1 MSGTNLLKRMDSKG
15 RMSVRGAFG
24 PGGALF
30 KGRKLSQAP
39 PNKAQAFQLEKCLD
53 KKSLDKVIYQ
63 MTSSADTAAKNKNA
77 VAEGRNSSGVAGKS
91 YEYTVDGFAAFL
103 AANKAL
109 GVLLFWKDA
118 EEYTMLFGVEE
129 RKNVASKIFTRYLKQ
144 GAEWE
149 VTALNA
155 EMRSKIEKSLD
166 DCEDDLFEELQI
178 NMYSVMLL
186 ELFPRFYEACGRET
200 GDASAS
206 SSKISALTTFQDVLK
221 AQDFEVHKFADYCRS
236 ILCEDQ
242 VIFLLEVADYRLL
255 FSPSDLIDQA
265 TKIFATYLDPQ
276 SETRIPASDA
286 ECAKVGAV
294 VENAK
299 PTDALPLELFD
310 KLYDEVFNTINHE
323 TWPSYKEK
331 VLAGTLVLARGH
343 SLSNVEGGGGEIDM
357 TKPSKPAVAAAL
369 REPKRLEC
377 LRAAATAQG
386 VRENVDFCVACQ
398 QYALLFSEADRKP
411 KADAIWT
418 KFLLPGC
425 DAPVNLP
432 DHMIQKMKKKIDTA
446 EADAFELGYQE
457 LLLVISNNIY
467 THYLAEE
474 AKLKEKEAADA
485 ASAAPAALPKQTGG
499 CCLVQ

>member
-1 MSGTNLLKRMDSKG
+1 M
-15 RMSVRGAFG
+15 
-24 PGGALF
+24 
-30 KGRKLSQAP
+30 
-39 PNKAQAFQLEKCLD
+39 
-53 KKSLDKVIYQ
+53 
-63 MTSSADTAAKNKNA
+63 
-77 VAEGRNSSGVAGKS
+77 
-91 YEYTVDGFAAFL
+91 
-103 AANKAL
+103 
-109 GVLLFWKDA
+109 
-118 EEYTMLFGVEE
+118 
-129 RKNVASKIFTRYLKQ
+129 
-144 GAEWE
+144 
-149 VTALNA
+149 
-155 EMRSKIEKSLD
+155 
-166 DCEDDLFEELQI
+166 
-178 NMYSVMLL
+178 
-186 ELFPRFYEACGRET
+186 
-200 GDASAS
+200 
-206 SSKISALTTFQDVLK
+206 
-221 AQDFEVHKFADYCRS
+221 
-236 ILCEDQ
+236 
-242 VIFLLEVADYRLL
+242 
-255 FSPSDLIDQA
+255 
-265 TKIFATYLDPQ
+265 
-276 SETRIPASDA
+276 
-286 ECAKVGAV
+286 
-294 VENAK
+294 
-299 PTDALPLELFD
+299 
-310 KLYDEVFNTINHE
+310 
-323 TWPSYKEK
+323 
-331 VLAGTLVLARGH
+331 LAGTLVLARGH

-398 QYALLFSEADRKP
+398 QYARCSTLAVKRGLSSDALTRPRMHPLSARGVGRARCWAHARRYALLFSEADRKP